1 MITKQPIRE
10 FSGKIIAWV
19 ITDSDSGDKTL
30 TNFNG
35 VVLGYYRKNR
45 DVTTDFY
52 GKELSKGDTLTMLI
66 TNDIN

>member
-10 FSGKIIAWV
+10 FSGKIIAWM
-19 ITDSDSGDKTL
+19 ITDSDTGDKTL

-35 VVLGYYRKNR
+35 VILGYYRKNR

>member
-19 ITDSDSGDKTL
+19 IVDSDTGDKTL

-35 VVLGYYRKNR
+35 VILGYYRKNR

-66 TNDIN
+66 TNNIN

>member
-19 ITDSDSGDKTL
+19 IADSDSGDKTL

-35 VVLGYYRKNR
+35 VILGYYRKNR
-45 DVTTDFY
+45 DVTTNFY

>member
-35 VVLGYYRKNR
+35 VILGYYRKNR
-45 DVTTDFY
+45 DVTTNFY
-52 GKELSKGDTLTMLI
+52 GKELSKGDTLTTLI

>member
-35 VVLGYYRKNR
+35 VILGYYRKNR
-45 DVTTDFY
+45 DVTTNFY